1 MAFSFGGPTPTGD
14 VTPVEAGPDL
24 PDVYAEEVGF
34 KGVSGDCNIRLLPT
48 PWPEDA
54 LPAPTSTL
62 LAVASTKGVVVGAG
76 PDCLSVASSDS
87 VRKAISA
94 PTEGKVKTKPFQPQA
109 TIPLP
114 ARPTHVAF
122 ASGDSALV
130 VTTEAGSQLFVYE
143 TDSLLTGSGQPALSL
158 PVNGAPF
165 RAVAPNPALPDVDES
180 SLVALVT
187 GGGELLIANLKT
199 GQLLSG
205 ANGQVMKSGV
215 SSVCWSNKGKQLV
228 AGLADGTAH
237 QIKPTG
243 ELAATIPRPPD
254 LEGECH
260 VSSISWL
267 ENDLFLM
274 VYTPNTAE
282 DETGQ
287 TPPSSYYLIT
297 KRKQAPFLIQKLPEV
312 CLPFGYKRAP
322 AYQFIARLRN
332 YEPDLKDALILSSTA
347 STDVG
352 LITRSSK
359 PLASDEDAK
368 KTTDVFTT
376 TEVSDDTKRASL
388 PLSDSDGETSV
399 IGLGV
404 DLSST
409 ENVVAPIAGEDIAES
424 STPLPNL
431 LLLNNEGIL
440 ASWWFIYSEAVRK
453 QLPYHGQGTGSQTQ
467 AQPQSQ
473 PMQAEAPKQPA
484 FAQSGF
490 GQSGFGQSA
499 FGSPSGSAFAKP
511 SSTPSFGSPSAM
523 GGRSQPS
530 FGAPSLPGA
539 SSFGAPSQMG
549 SSFGAPSA
557 LGQRGPAQF
566 GKSSF
571 GSSTPAPFGQSS
583 TAGNGGS
590 SLPFAS
596 SGAAA
601 GGGFG
606 SFANSGSGGFGAF
619 AASKPAAESPFNKT
633 SSESPF
639 AKASGESPF
648 AKASGESPFGKP
660 TTANPFGKPSAP
672 SPFGQTSTVTTSFGS
687 QKTEESKGTFG
698 LGSGGFVLGSTMKG
712 DGSAANDGPKPDK
725 PSGGLFSLGAS
736 MDDMVSSP
744 NKPSTP
750 AESMDDAEDAPAA
763 PAEEEKK
770 PEPKQA
776 TPSLFG
782 GPSFGTQPQP
792 PQPFGAPQTNKSP
805 FSLFGNTE
813 KKPSPLSP
821 QSEQTVTPSKSKEE
835 LDAKSSPP
843 SSMAEPPL
851 PPDPTSKTVYGPGDT
866 SASSNVSK
874 SSVEDAPLPPDFTI
888 PPKSKPSPSLFGGEP
903 PLPPDFT
910 QKPKDS
916 KKAEEAPLPPDP
928 VTSKSS
934 ATPTKDEPGPVPDGS
949 DADDS
954 EKEGDSD
961 FDDSGEEI
969 THEDNDEH
977 EDGDDEEDEDED
989 EGEEETP
996 TTQDFKKDFGK
1007 TPESSF
1013 ESQFSTT
1020 SSTERLFSRL
1030 SKPGQKPQSQQ
1041 QPPRSLFGGP
1051 TQPLLPAPRSHHESP
1066 RSPSP
1071 VRNGA
1076 RKSSEHAPGSALA
1089 ARKAELA
1096 RHAAEEKRKLQEKE
1110 EKERKAREK
1119 KMQQEQE
1126 EAEALSEDDEEEK
1139 LRADLASALEPVPTL
1154 DPFLP
1159 HQDYTGQPSRPG
1171 IPGQIERLYHDINSM
1186 VDTLGINARSLSS
1199 YLLYQKSSTDS
1210 DWIEKLQGEYPFEP
1224 RDEKLRL
1231 SEIEKFDDAVH
1242 QLSAQLEKERLQGV
1256 DQKLEDCHAL
1266 ISKDIITLRGQC
1278 ASIQKTLDAHTDAA
1292 AIVSAPLSAEQLALQ
1307 QDLRKTST
1315 DIQAKLADLESAV
1328 SLLRARIADAPRDGA
1343 SRPSKRPTVEAVA
1356 STISTM
1362 MNMAES
1368 KRNEI
1373 DVLEAQLQRMGIDT
1387 AASPSSREGSPFT
1400 TPRKGKSNLPAT
1412 PGSTASRDGPVSSYH
1427 TPESAGRAINFRSSI
1442 SGSARAS
1449 RLRNVNGANDLVSK
1463 EELDQWKAKR
1473 NRRKQMV
1480 DNLKKAIQEKKVELK
1495 VRNADDL

>member
-1 MAFSFGGPTPTGD
+1 MAFSFSNSAGD
-14 VTPVEAGPDL
+14 TTAMEAGPDL
-24 PDVYAEEVGF
+24 PDVYAEDVGF
-34 KGVSGDCNIRLLPT
+34 KGVSGDSNVRLLPT

-62 LAVASTKGVVVGAG
+62 LAVASTKGLIVGAG
-76 PDCLSVASSDS
+76 PDCLSIASCDS

-94 PTEGKVKTKPFQPQA
+94 PTDAKVKTKPFQSQA

-130 VTTEAGSQLFVYE
+130 VTTEAGSQLLVYE
-143 TDSLLTGSGQPALSL
+143 TDSLLTGNAQPALSI
-158 PVNGAPF
+158 PVSGAPF
-165 RAVAPNPALPDVDES
+165 RAIAPNPALPDDNES
-180 SLVALVT
+180 SLLALVT
-187 GGGELLIANLKT
+187 SNGELLIANLKA
-199 GQLLSG
+199 GELLTG

-237 QIKPTG
+237 QITPTG
-243 ELAATIPRPPD
+243 DQKATIPRPAD

-274 VYTPNTAE
+274 IYTPNAAE

-287 TPPSSYYLIT
+287 TPPSSYYIIT
-297 KRKQAPFLIQKLPEV
+297 RRKQAPFLIQKLPEL
-312 CLPFGYKRAP
+312 CLPFGCKRTP

-332 YEPDLKDALILSSTA
+332 YEPDLKDVLILSSTA

-359 PLASDEDAK
+359 PLSSDEDAK

-388 PLSDSDGETSV
+388 PLTDSSEDTSV
-399 IGLGV
+399 IGLGM

-409 ENVVAPIAGEDIAES
+409 DMVIAPIQGEDIAES

-431 LLLNNEGIL
+431 FVLNNEGIL
-440 ASWWFIYSEAVRK
+440 ASWWFIYSEAIRK
-453 QLPYHGQGTGSQTQ
+453 QLPYHGQGTGSK
-467 AQPQSQ
+467 AEVQPQSQ
-473 PMQAEAPKQPA
+473 PQPMRPEAPKQSA
-484 FAQSGF
+484 
-490 GQSGFGQSA
+490 FGQSA
-499 FGSPSGSAFAKP
+499 FGQPAFGQSSFGSPSGSAFGKA
-511 SSTPSFGSPSAM
+511 STGPSFGSPSAI

-539 SSFGAPSQMG
+539 PSFGAPSQMG
-549 SSFGAPSA
+549 ASFGAPSA
-557 LGQRGPAQF
+557 LGQRGAAQF

-571 GSSTPAPFGQSS
+571 GSSTPAPFGQAS
-583 TAGNGGS
+583 TTGNANS

-596 SGAAA
+596 SGAPA

-619 AASKPAAESPFNKT
+619 AASKPAGESPFSK
-633 SSESPF
+633 P
-639 AKASGESPF
+639 AGESPF
-648 AKASGESPFGKP
+648 AKASTESPFAKASTASPFGKPTNESPFGKP
-660 TTANPFGKPSAP
+660 VAENPFGKPSAP
-672 SPFGQTSTVTTSFGS
+672 SPFGGLTNTNNTSFSS
-687 QKTEESKGTFG
+687 QKTEETKSTFG
-698 LGSGGFVLGSTMKG
+698 LGSSGFVLGSTMKG

-763 PAEEEKK
+763 PAAQEEK
-770 PEPKQA
+770 PETKQPA
-776 TPSLFG
+776 PSLFG
-782 GPSFGTQPQP
+782 GSSFGSQSQPS
-792 PQPFGAPQTNKSP
+792 QPFGSSQTNKSP

-813 KKPSPLSP
+813 KKSSPLSP
-821 QSEQTVTPSKSKEE
+821 QSEQTVTPSKPKDEP
-835 LDAKSSPP
+835 DAQGSPAA
-843 SSMAEPPL
+843 SMAEPPL
-851 PPDPTSKTVYGPGDT
+851 PPDPTSKAVYGPGDT

-874 SSVEDAPLPPDFTI
+874 SSVDDAPLPPDFTI
-888 PPKSKPSPSLFGGEP
+888 PPKSKPASSLFGGEP

-910 QKPKDS
+910 QKPKES
-916 KKAEEAPLPPDP
+916 EKPEEAPLPPDP
-928 VTSKSS
+928 ATSKS
-934 ATPTKDEPGPVPDGS
+934 AETPTKDEPGPVPDGS
-949 DADDS
+949 DADES
-954 EKEGDSD
+954 EKEGESD
-961 FDDSGEEI
+961 FEDSGEEI
-969 THEDNDEH
+969 THEDE
-977 EDGDDEEDEDED
+977 EEEEEEGEDEEDTK
-989 EGEEETP
+989 ETP
-996 TTQDFKKDFGK
+996 PATKK

-1020 SSTERLFSRL
+1020 SSTEGLFSRI
-1030 SKPGQKPQSQQ
+1030 QKPAQKTQ
-1041 QPPRSLFGGP
+1041 QPPRSLFGAA
-1051 TQPLLPAPRSHHESP
+1051 TQPLLPPASRAHHESP

-1071 VRNGA
+1071 VRNGT
-1076 RKSSEHAPGSALA
+1076 RKSTSEQPPGSALA

-1096 RHAAEEKRKLQEKE
+1096 RYAVEEQLRLQAQE

-1119 KMQQEQE
+1119 QRQQEQE

-1159 HQDYTGQPSRPG
+1159 HQDYAGQPSRPG

-1186 VDTLGINARSLSS
+1186 VDTLGINARSLSCF
-1199 YLLYQKSSTDS
+1199 LLYQKSSADS
-1210 DWIEKLQGEYPFEP
+1210 DWIEKLQGEYPSESL
-1224 RDEKLRL
+1224 DEKLRL
-1231 SEIEKFDDAVH
+1231 SEIEKFDNAVLK
-1242 QLSAQLEKERLQGV
+1242 LSALLEKHRLQGV
-1256 DQKLEDCHAL
+1256 DQKLEACHAL
-1266 ISKDIITLRGQC
+1266 LSKEIITLRTQC

-1343 SRPSKRPTVEAVA
+1343 SRPSKRPTVEAVT

-1368 KRNEI
+1368 KRSDI
-1373 DVLEAQLQRMGIDT
+1373 DVLEAQLKKLGIDT
-1387 AASPSSREGSPFT
+1387 AASPGSREGSPFT
-1400 TPRKGKSNLPAT
+1400 TPRKGKNILPTT

-1427 TPESAGRAINFRSSI
+1427 TPESAGRGINFRSSVN
-1442 SGSARAS
+1442 GSARAS
-1449 RLRNVNGANDLVSK
+1449 RLRNVNGVNDLVSK
-1463 EELDQWKAKR
+1463 TETVQWKVKSQ
-1473 NRRKQMV
+1473 RRQHLV
-1480 DNLKKAIQEKKVELK
+1480 GSLKKAIDEKKVK
-1495 VRNADDL
+1495 VRSADDM